1 MTLHWLRKSKLP
13 PPSQPRNRRFPP
25 PWPLTSRI
33 RIPQYAH
40 CRAVPPLWSVEE
52 SNVMNGPTK
61 SKIEAIKP
69 DEQDFDA
76 VGPLPPNASR
86 SALAERYR
94 LAQAGKIIRQ
104 LEQIGAVQ
112 TDL

>member
-1 MTLHWLRKSKLP
+1 
-13 PPSQPRNRRFPP
+13 
-25 PWPLTSRI
+25 
-33 RIPQYAH
+33 
-40 CRAVPPLWSVEE
+40 
-52 SNVMNGPTK
+52 MNGPTK

-94 LAQAGKIIRQ
+94 LAQAIIRQ